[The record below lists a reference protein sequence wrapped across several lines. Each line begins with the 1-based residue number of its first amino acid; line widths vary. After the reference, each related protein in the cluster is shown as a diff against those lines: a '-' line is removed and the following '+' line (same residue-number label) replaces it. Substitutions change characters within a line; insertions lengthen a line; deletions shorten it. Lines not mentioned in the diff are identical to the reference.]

1 MKNRSVAFAWLLA
14 ACGLCGLATAAS
26 QAATDKAMKKI
37 SKAIGE
43 EIADFT
49 VTAQEA
55 VDAPTGYKG
64 TQYTVM
70 TNGGTKFKC
79 EILEPSKLGKIATWG
94 MGSGA
99 DAMCTEFSSAGGEKA
114 SQKNKETKTRSE
126 TSGGPAGVV
135 PAAVEP
141 VPVTDKA
148 TKKISMAI
156 GEEIGDFT
164 VTAQEATDAPTGYK
178 GTQYTVMTNGGKKFK
193 CDILEPSKLGK
204 IATWGMGSG
213 ADAMCTD
220 FTKGSSEKG
229 KTNAASCNQL
239 LKAAGKC

>member
-1 MKNRSVAFAWLLA
+1 
-14 ACGLCGLATAAS
+14 
-26 QAATDKAMKKI
+26 MKKI
-37 SKAIGE
+37 SKSIGE
-43 EIADFT
+43 ELGDFA
-49 VTAQEA
+49 VTAEEA

-79 EILEPSKLGKIATWG
+79 EILEPSKLGKIVTWG

-99 DAMCTEFSSAGGEKA
+99 DAMCTEFSSTGSDKT
-114 SQKNKETKTRSE
+114 SQTREE
-126 TSGGPAGVV
+126 TSTAPAPAPAPASVA

-141 VPVTDKA
+141 IAVTDKA
-148 TKKISMAI
+148 AKKISTAI

-164 VTAQEATDAPTGYK
+164 VAAQEATDAPTGYK

-220 FTKGSSEKG
+220 FTKGSGDKG

>member
-1 MKNRSVAFAWLLA
+1 VTGKA
-14 ACGLCGLATAAS
+14 A
-26 QAATDKAMKKI
+26 KKI

-43 EIADFT
+43 EIGDFT

-70 TNGGTKFKC
+70 TKGGTKFKC

-99 DAMCTEFSSAGGEKA
+99 DAMCTEFS
-114 SQKNKETKTRSE
+114 KEAKTRNE
-126 TSGGPAGVV
+126 TSGVAVSV
-135 PAAVEP
+135 APAAVEP
-141 VPVTDKA
+141 MPVTDKA
-148 TKKISMAI
+148 AKKISKAL

-229 KTNAASCNQL
+229 KTNSASCNQL
-239 LKAAGKC
+239 LRAAGKC

>member
-1 MKNRSVAFAWLLA
+1 
-14 ACGLCGLATAAS
+14 
-26 QAATDKAMKKI
+26 MKKI
-37 SKAIGE
+37 SKSIGE
-43 EIADFT
+43 EIGDFS

-79 EILEPSKLGKIATWG
+79 EILEPSKLGKIVSWG

-99 DAMCTEFSSAGGEKA
+99 DAMCTEFSSTGSDK
-114 SQKNKETKTRSE
+114 TKTS
-126 TSGGPAGVV
+126 PA
-135 PAAVEP
+135 PAHASVAPATVEP
-141 VPVTDKA
+141 IPVTDKA
-148 TKKISMAI
+148 AKKISTAI
-156 GEEIGDFT
+156 GEEIGEFA

-178 GTQYTVMTNGGKKFK
+178 GTQYTVMTNGGQKFK

-213 ADAMCTD
+213 ASAMCTD

-229 KTNAASCNQL
+229 KTNSASCNQL
-239 LKAAGKC
+239 LRAAGKC

>member
-1 MKNRSVAFAWLLA
+1 MKNRSVVFAWLLA
-14 ACGLCGLATAAS
+14 GCGLCGLATAAS

-43 EIADFT
+43 EIGDFT

-99 DAMCTEFSSAGGEKA
+99 DAMCTEFSSSGSDKA
-114 SQKNKETKTRSE
+114 SQKNKETKTRNE
-126 TSGGPAGVV
+126 TSGVPASVA

-141 VPVTDKA
+141 IPVTDKA
-148 TKKISMAI
+148 AKKISKSI

>member
-1 MKNRSVAFAWLLA
+1 MNNRAVAFAWLLA
-14 ACGLCGLATAAS
+14 ACGLGGLATAAS
-26 QAATDKAMKKI
+26 EAVTDKAAKKI

-43 EIADFT
+43 EIGDFT

-70 TNGGTKFKC
+70 TKGGTKFKC

-99 DAMCTEFSSAGGEKA
+99 DAMCTEFS
-114 SQKNKETKTRSE
+114 KETRTRSE
-126 TSGGPAGVV
+126 TSGAPASVA

-141 VPVTDKA
+141 IPVTDKA
-148 TKKISMAI
+148 AKKISKAI

-164 VTAQEATDAPTGYK
+164 VTAQEAADAPTGYK

-193 CDILEPSKLGK
+193 CEILEPSKLGK

-229 KTNAASCNQL
+229 KTNSASCNQL
-239 LKAAGKC
+239 LRAAGKC

>member
-1 MKNRSVAFAWLLA
+1 
-14 ACGLCGLATAAS
+14 
-26 QAATDKAMKKI
+26 MKKI
-37 SKAIGE
+37 SKSIGE
-43 EIADFT
+43 EIGDFT

-55 VDAPTGYKG
+55 VDGPTGYKA

-79 EILEPSKLGKIATWG
+79 EILEPSKLGKIVTWG

-99 DAMCTEFSSAGGEKA
+99 DAMCTEFSSSGSDKTG
-114 SQKNKETKTRSE
+114 QVHKETSTRGE
-126 TSGGPAGVV
+126 TSDVAASGA
-135 PAAVEP
+135 PAALAP
-141 VPVTDKA
+141 IAVTDKA
-148 TKKISMAI
+148 AKKISTAI

-164 VTAQEATDAPTGYK
+164 VTAQEPTDAPTGYK

-213 ADAMCTD
+213 AGAMCTD
-220 FTKGSSEKG
+220 FTKGSSDKG

>member
-1 MKNRSVAFAWLLA
+1 MTNRAIASTWLIA

-26 QAATDKAMKKI
+26 QAVTDKAAKKI

-43 EIADFT
+43 EIGDFT

-55 VDAPTGYKG
+55 VDGPTGYKA

-99 DAMCTEFSSAGGEKA
+99 DAMCTEFSSAGSDKT
-114 SQKNKETKTRSE
+114 SQMQKETKTRTE
-126 TSGGPAGVV
+126 T
-135 PAAVEP
+135 VEP
-141 VPVTDKA
+141 IPVTDKA
-148 TKKISMAI
+148 AKKISTAI

-213 ADAMCTD
+213 ASAMCTD

-239 LKAAGKC
+239 LKASGKC

>member
-1 MKNRSVAFAWLLA
+1 MTNRALASAWLIA

-26 QAATDKAMKKI
+26 QAVTDKAMKKI
-37 SKAIGE
+37 SKSIGE
-43 EIADFT
+43 EIGDFT

-99 DAMCTEFSSAGGEKA
+99 DAMCTEFSSTGTDKKRNATSPAPA
-114 SQKNKETKTRSE
+114 ST
-126 TSGGPAGVV
+126 A

-141 VPVTDKA
+141 IPVTEKA
-148 TKKISMAI
+148 AKKISTAI

-213 ADAMCTD
+213 ASAMCTD

-229 KTNAASCNQL
+229 KTNSASCNQL
-239 LKAAGKC
+239 LRAAGKC

>member
-1 MKNRSVAFAWLLA
+1 MKNRSVVFAWLLA
-14 ACGLCGLATAAS
+14 ACGLCGLAAAES
-26 QAATDKAMKKI
+26 QAVTDKAMKKI

-49 VTAQEA
+49 VTAQER

-99 DAMCTEFSSAGGEKA
+99 DAMCTEFSSSGSDKT
-114 SQKNKETKTRSE
+114 SKTKTRNE
-126 TSGGPAGVV
+126 ASGASASAA

-141 VPVTDKA
+141 APVTDKA

-164 VTAQEATDAPTGYK
+164 VTAQEPTDAPKGYK

>member
-1 MKNRSVAFAWLLA
+1 MKNRAFAFVWLLA
-14 ACGLCGLATAAS
+14 ACGICGLATAAS

-49 VTAQEA
+49 VTDQEA

-99 DAMCTEFSSAGGEKA
+99 DAMCTEFSSTGSDKT
-114 SQKNKETKTRSE
+114 SQKIQETKTRNE
-126 TSGGPAGVV
+126 TSGA

-141 VPVTDKA
+141 IPVTDKA
-148 TKKISMAI
+148 AKKISTAI
-156 GEEIGDFT
+156 GEEIGEFT
-164 VTAQEATDAPTGYK
+164 VTALEATDAPTGYK
-178 GTQYTVMTNGGKKFK
+178 GTQYTVLTNGGKKFK
-193 CDILEPSKLGK
+193 CDILEPSKLGR

-213 ADAMCTD
+213 ASAMCTD

-229 KTNAASCNQL
+229 KTNSASCNQL
-239 LKAAGKC
+239 LRAAGKC